1 MKKLEVRL
9 RREPGQERV
18 VGHLAEIG
26 PRPAGGAARG
36 QLVFEYDA
44 TFLRDPLWLSPF
56 KLPPQSGLIE
66 HRDRAFGPLLGLFDD
81 SLPDGWGLLLM
92 DRFFRQRGAALAEVS
107 VLDRLAYLGTRTMG
121 ALTYHPPADP
131 AEPAAR
137 SLDLHE
143 MALASQQ
150 VLEGTAREVLPQ
162 LLRAGGSP
170 GGARP
175 KVLVGV
181 DGDSILSGEDDLPP
195 GYAHWLVKLHT
206 RQDSPDAGP
215 GELAYAYM
223 AREAGIAMPPARL
236 FETDDGERYFGVER
250 FDRRGNHRYHVH
262 TFGNLIHANFRIPSC
277 DYRQL
282 LEVTRILTRDHQAVR
297 ECYRRM
303 VFNVLAHNRDD
314 HVKNFAFRMADR
326 GDWELAPAYDLVFAA
341 GPGGEHTMTI
351 AGEGR
356 APARRHLL
364 QLAAPAGIADRD
376 ADSILEEVASAAAR
390 WRIHARQAR
399 VSAKSA
405 KVIEK
410 AIGEC
415 LARL

>member
-9 RREPGQERV
+9 SREPGEERI
-18 VGHLAEIG
+18 VGQLAETG
-26 PRPAGGAARG
+26 PRGG
-36 QLVFEYDA
+36 QVVFEYDPA
-44 TFLRDPLWLSPF
+44 FLRDPLWLSPF
-56 KLPPQSGLIE
+56 KLPPEGGLIE
-66 HRDRAFGPLLGLFDD
+66 HRDHAFGPIFGLFDD

-92 DRFFRQRGAALAEVS
+92 DRFFQQRGSALAEVS

-131 AEPAAR
+131 AGSSR
-137 SLDLHE
+137 ILLDLHE
-143 MALASQQ
+143 MARASQQ
-150 VLEGTAREVLPQ
+150 VIAGTAGEVLPL

-181 DGDSILSGEDDLPP
+181 SGDSILSGEDDLPP
-195 GYAHWLVKLHT
+195 GYTHWIVKFHS

-215 GELAYAYM
+215 GELAYSWM
-223 AREAGIAMPPARL
+223 AREAGLAMPPARL
-236 FETDDGERYFGVER
+236 FETAKGERFFGVER

-282 LEVTRILTRDHQAVR
+282 LEVTRILTRDHQAVL

-303 VFNVLAHNRDD
+303 VFNVLTHNRDD
-314 HVKNFAFRMADR
+314 HVKNFAFRMADD
-326 GDWELAPAYDLVFAA
+326 GNWELAPAYDLVFAA
-341 GPGGEHTMTI
+341 GPGGEHTLTV

-364 QLAAPAGIADRD
+364 QLAAPAGISDHD
-376 ADSILEEVASAAAR
+376 AESILAGVAAAAAR
-390 WRIHARQAR
+390 WRVHARQAG
-399 VSAKSA
+399 VSTKSTQL
-405 KVIEK
+405 VEK

>member
-9 RREPGQERV
+9 SREPGEERI
-18 VGHLAEIG
+18 VGQLAETG
-26 PRPAGGAARG
+26 PRPSGPV
-36 QLVFEYDA
+36 VFEYDPA
-44 TFLRDPLWLSPF
+44 FLRDPLWLSPF
-56 KLPPQSGLIE
+56 KLPPRSGLIE
-66 HRDRAFGPLLGLFDD
+66 HRDLAFGPLFGLFDD

-92 DRFFRQRGAALAEVS
+92 DRFFQQRGSALAEVS

-121 ALTYHPPADP
+121 ALTYHPPATP
-131 AEPAAR
+131 ADSLAR

-143 MALASQQ
+143 MARASQQ
-150 VLEGTAREVLPQ
+150 VIEGTSGEVLPQ

-181 DGDSILSGEDDLPP
+181 CGDSLRSGEDDLPP
-195 GYAHWLVKLHT
+195 GYTHWIVKLQA
-206 RQDSPDAGP
+206 RKDSPDSGP
-215 GELAYAYM
+215 GELAYALM
-223 AREAGIAMPPARL
+223 AKEAGLAMPPARL
-236 FETDDGERYFGVER
+236 FETARGERFFGVER
-250 FDRRGNHRYHVH
+250 FDRRGNHRYHVQ

-282 LEVTRILTRDHQAVR
+282 LEVTRILTRNHQDVL

-303 VFNVLAHNRDD
+303 VFNVLMHNRDD
-314 HVKNFAFRMADR
+314 HVKNFAFRMADD
-326 GDWELAPAYDLVFAA
+326 GGWELAPAYDLVFSE
-341 GPGGEHTMTI
+341 GPGGEHTMTV

-364 QLAAPAGIADRD
+364 QLAAPAGISGSD
-376 ADSILEEVASAAAR
+376 AESILDGVAAAAAR
-390 WRIHARQAR
+390 WRVHAREAGLSPKSVKR
-399 VSAKSA
+399 V
-405 KVIEK
+405 EK

-415 LARL
+415 LARV